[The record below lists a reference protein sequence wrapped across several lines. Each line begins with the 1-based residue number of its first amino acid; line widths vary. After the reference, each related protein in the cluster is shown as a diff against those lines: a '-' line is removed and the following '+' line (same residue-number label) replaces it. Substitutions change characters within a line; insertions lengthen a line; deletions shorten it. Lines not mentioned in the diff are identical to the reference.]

1 VTNSNDLSV
10 SQIEEL
16 ALLGVLLGDLSV
28 PIGTGCTPIDILG
41 GVQCNANTVNCGQV
55 YSCEFLLFCR
65 PLVFMLLNSLLSTAA
80 LIGINC
86 VPVIVNA

>member
-16 ALLGVLLGDLSV
+16 ALLGVLVGGLNV

-41 GVQCNANTVNCGQV
+41 GVQCNTNTVNCGQV
-55 YSCEFLLFCR
+55 YSCEFLLLCR
-65 PLVFMLLNSLLSTAA
+65 PLVFMFLNSLFSTAA
-80 LIGINC
+80 LIGIDC
-86 VPVIVNA
+86 VPVIINA